1 MQRSRRITPYP
12 LTWEIPT
19 AAVFGLLLVLALG
32 VQAGRSIANLVAGA
46 RWRFVDRA
54 DLFATI
60 PDILGG
66 DAAAGLT
73 GLLQDTASIGL
84 LRVCIGVTCVLV
96 LVLSGWLTKIALDR
110 WGPGRL
116 QGMATAAEAE
126 TLLGRS
132 RLRRHA
138 QVIRPDLY
146 GRARGTRR

>member
-1 MQRSRRITPYP
+1 MQRSRRTTPYP

-19 AAVFGLLLVLALG
+19 GALLALLLVFVLG
-32 VQAGRSIANLVAGA
+32 LQAGRSIANLLAGGP
-46 RWRFVDRA
+46 WRFVDRA
-54 DLFATI
+54 ALFVTVPDLI
-60 PDILGG
+60 SG

-73 GLLQDTASIGL
+73 SLSATAGSHLLWA
-84 LRVCIGVTCVLV
+84 CMAMTCVL
-96 LVLSGWLTKIALDR
+96 LLALAGWLTKVALDR

-146 GRARGTRR
+146 GRARGARR

>member
-1 MQRSRRITPYP
+1 MQRSRRATPYP
-12 LTWEIPT
+12 LTWEVPAA
-19 AAVFGLLLVLALG
+19 AAVALLLVLALG
-32 VQAGRSIANLVAGA
+32 IQVGRSIANLLAGGG
-46 RWRFVDRA
+46 WRFVDRA
-54 DLFATI
+54 DLFATV
-60 PDILGG
+60 PAVLGG

-73 GLLQDTASIGL
+73 GLHDMAGSRL
-84 LRVCIGVTCVLV
+84 LWGSVAGACVV
-96 LVLSGWLTKIALDR
+96 LLAAAGWATKMALDR

-146 GRARGTRR
+146 GRARGARR